1 MDGEFG
7 DPVGMKM
14 DSSRIGGGKNR
25 KESVR
30 FAVYIIAL
38 IAHILTKSWK
48 RVQKGNNTRT
58 RAECEMP

>member
-1 MDGEFG
+1 
-7 DPVGMKM
+7 M

-38 IAHILTKSWK
+38 IAHILTKSGK

-58 RAECEMP
+58 GAECEMP